1 MKTCLVF
8 LAVWLVCSVGLP
20 VRGQSVAVIKLA
32 QLEPLLN
39 KTDDTLRVVNF
50 WATWCAPCVKELPQ
64 FEAARQK
71 YAGKKLSVLL
81 VNLDEPDALETK
93 VKPFVKKRNLRSRVV
108 LLDEPDQNAWI
119 EKIAPEWSGAL
130 PMTLVVNRAR
140 NIRKFIGKAFREGEL
155 ETIINA
161 YKPQ

>member
-1 MKTCLVF
+1 MKTCLAF
-8 LAVWLVCSVGLP
+8 FGMWLVGSGCHPAWS
-20 VRGQSVAVIKLA
+20 QSVSVVRLA
-32 QLEPLLN
+32 QLESLLN

-64 FEAARQK
+64 FEAVRQK
-71 YAGKKLSVLL
+71 YANRKLSVLL
-81 VNLDEPDALETK
+81 VNLDDPSDLTTK

-130 PMTLVVNRAR
+130 PMTLVVNRSKH
-140 NIRKFIGKAFREGEL
+140 IRKFIGKAFKEGEL

-161 YKPQ
+161 YKPE

>member
-1 MKTCLVF
+1 MKTCLAF
-8 LAVWLVCSVGLP
+8 LAVWLVCSVCLP
-20 VRGQSVAVIKLA
+20 ARGQSVAVIKLA
-32 QLEPLLN
+32 QLGPLLN

-64 FEAARQK
+64 FEAVRQK
-71 YAGKKLSVLL
+71 YADRKLSVLL

-130 PMTLVVNRAR
+130 PMTLVVNRAK
-140 NIRKFIGKAFREGEL
+140 NIRKFIGKAVKEGEL